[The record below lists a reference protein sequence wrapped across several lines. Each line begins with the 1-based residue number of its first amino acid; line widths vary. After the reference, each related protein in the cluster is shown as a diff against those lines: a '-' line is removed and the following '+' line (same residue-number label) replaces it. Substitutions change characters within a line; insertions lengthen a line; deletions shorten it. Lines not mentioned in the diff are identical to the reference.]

1 MPVLYC
7 IFATSFYT
15 GCCIKVFLGCFHS
28 VTVISKYPSLRFRRS
43 EKTEEMS
50 PTEETMECDTEKPPK
65 RKQVRFHS
73 QAQFRQIVSLD
84 DLSDDLGDLTPGSS
98 SLSELRNITAE
109 PVVGPPVRLRA
120 TAAAAV
126 EPVIGPP
133 VRMRSN
139 SLTEPVLAAAAGRA
153 KPIGGQ
159 TVSAAQKFSALADP
173 RAKTTVSKK

>member
-1 MPVLYC
+1 M
-7 IFATSFYT
+7 FFS
-15 GCCIKVFLGCFHS
+15 S
-28 VTVISKYPSLRFRRS
+28 NPSRLFRRS
-43 EKTEEMS
+43 EKTEETS
-50 PTEETMECDTEKPPK
+50 PTEETTDCDAEKPPK

-84 DLSDDLGDLTPGSS
+84 DLSDDLGDLTGSS

-120 TAAAAV
+120 NAAAAG
-126 EPVIGPP
+126 EPLIGPP

-139 SLTEPVLAAAAGRA
+139 SLTEPVLAAAAGRG
-153 KPIGGQ
+153 KPVSGETI
-159 TVSAAQKFSALADP
+159 SAAQKFSALADP

>member
-1 MPVLYC
+1 V
-7 IFATSFYT
+7 FF
-15 GCCIKVFLGCFHS
+15 GCVFHS
-28 VTVISKYPSLRFRRS
+28 ITVVSKYSSRLFRRS
-43 EKTEEMS
+43 EKTEEPS
-50 PTEETMECDTEKPPK
+50 PTEETTECDTEKPPK

-84 DLSDDLGDLTPGSS
+84 DLSDDLGDLITGSS

-109 PVVGPPVRLRA
+109 PVVGPPLRLRS
-120 TAAAAV
+120 TAAAAA
-126 EPVIGPP
+126 EPVLCPP
-133 VRMRSN
+133 VRTRSN

>member
-1 MPVLYC
+1 M
-7 IFATSFYT
+7 
-15 GCCIKVFLGCFHS
+15 
-28 VTVISKYPSLRFRRS
+28 RRN
-43 EKTEEMS
+43 EKTEETF
-50 PTEETMECDTEKPPK
+50 PTEETTECDAEKPPK

-84 DLSDDLGDLTPGSS
+84 DLSDDLGDLTTSS

-139 SLTEPVLAAAAGRA
+139 SLTEPVLAAAGRP
-153 KPIGGQ
+153 KPISGQ
-159 TVSAAQKFSALADP
+159 NISAAQKFSALADP

>member
-1 MPVLYC
+1 MRL
-7 IFATSFYT
+7 
-15 GCCIKVFLGCFHS
+15 VFTLVVVSKYHS
-28 VTVISKYPSLRFRRS
+28 VTVVSKYPSLLFRRS
-43 EKTEEMS
+43 EKTEEPS
-50 PTEETMECDTEKPPK
+50 PTEETTECDTEKPPK

-98 SLSELRNITAE
+98 SSLSELRNITAE

-120 TAAAAV
+120 TAASAG

-139 SLTEPVLAAAAGRA
+139 SLTESVLATAAGRA
-153 KPIGGQ
+153 KQISGQ
-159 TVSAAQKFSALADP
+159 TVSATQKFSALADP

>member
-1 MPVLYC
+1 MV
-7 IFATSFYT
+7 
-15 GCCIKVFLGCFHS
+15 
-28 VTVISKYPSLRFRRS
+28 SKYSSLLYRRS
-43 EKTEEMS
+43 DKTEEPS
-50 PTEETMECDTEKPPK
+50 STEETTECVTEKPPR

-84 DLSDDLGDLTPGSS
+84 DLSDDLGDLTASS
-98 SLSELRNITAE
+98 SLSELSNITAE

-120 TAAAAV
+120 TVAAAA

-159 TVSAAQKFSALADP
+159 TISSAQKFSALADP

>member
-1 MPVLYC
+1 MV
-7 IFATSFYT
+7 SN
-15 GCCIKVFLGCFHS
+15 
-28 VTVISKYPSLRFRRS
+28 YPSRLFRRS

-50 PTEETMECDTEKPPK
+50 PTEETTECDTEKPPR

-84 DLSDDLGDLTPGSS
+84 DCDDLGDLTGSS

-120 TAAAAV
+120 TAAAAG

-133 VRMRSN
+133 VRTRSN
-139 SLTEPVLAAAAGRA
+139 SLTEPVQAAAAGRA
-153 KPIGGQ
+153 KPISGQ
-159 TVSAAQKFSALADP
+159 SVSAAQKFSALADL

>member
-1 MPVLYC
+1 MVY
-7 IFATSFYT
+7 IYDHSFYT
-15 GCCIKVFLGCFHS
+15 GCCIKVFFTLFFS
-28 VTVISKYPSLRFRRS
+28 FFSSNPSRLFRRS

-50 PTEETMECDTEKPPK
+50 PTEEATECDTEKPPK

-84 DLSDDLGDLTPGSS
+84 DLSDDLGDLITGSS
-98 SLSELRNITAE
+98 SLSELRNVTAE

-126 EPVIGPP
+126 EPVICPP

-139 SLTEPVLAAAAGRA
+139 SLTETVLAAAAGRA
-153 KPIGGQ
+153 KPISGQ
-159 TVSAAQKFSALADP
+159 NIYAAQKFSALADP

>member
-1 MPVLYC
+1 MCFWVCFFYYFTLY
-7 IFATSFYT
+7 
-15 GCCIKVFLGCFHS
+15 FLS
-28 VTVISKYPSLRFRRS
+28 WLFRQS
-43 EKTEEMS
+43 QKTEETS
-50 PTEETMECDTEKPPK
+50 PTDETTECDTEKPPK

-84 DLSDDLGDLTPGSS
+84 DLSDDLGDLTGSS
-98 SLSELRNITAE
+98 SLSELRNIAAE

-120 TAAAAV
+120 TAAA

-139 SLTEPVLAAAAGRA
+139 SLTETVLAAAGRA
-153 KPIGGQ
+153 KSIGGQ
-159 TVSAAQKFSALADP
+159 SVSAAQKFSALADP

>member
-1 MPVLYC
+1 MCFPLFY
-7 IFATSFYT
+7 SF
-15 GCCIKVFLGCFHS
+15 F
-28 VTVISKYPSLRFRRS
+28 SKYPSRLFRRS
-43 EKTEEMS
+43 EKTDETS
-50 PTEETMECDTEKPPK
+50 PTEETTECDTEKPAK

-84 DLSDDLGDLTPGSS
+84 DLSDDLGDLTASS
-98 SLSELRNITAE
+98 SLSELRSITAE
-109 PVVGPPVRLRA
+109 PVVGSPVRLHA
-120 TAAAAV
+120 TAAAAA

-139 SLTEPVLAAAAGRA
+139 SLTGPVLAAAGRA
-153 KPIGGQ
+153 KPLGGQ

>member
-1 MPVLYC
+1 VCFSL
-7 IFATSFYT
+7 FYT
-15 GCCIKVFLGCFHS
+15 LFSSNSSWL
-28 VTVISKYPSLRFRRS
+28 FRRS
-43 EKTEEMS
+43 EKTEETS
-50 PTEETMECDTEKPPK
+50 PTEETTECDTEKPPK

-84 DLSDDLGDLTPGSS
+84 DLSDDLGYLTPGSS

-120 TAAAAV
+120 TAAAAAG
-126 EPVIGPP
+126 EPLIGPP
-133 VRMRSN
+133 LRTRSN

-153 KPIGGQ
+153 KPISGQ